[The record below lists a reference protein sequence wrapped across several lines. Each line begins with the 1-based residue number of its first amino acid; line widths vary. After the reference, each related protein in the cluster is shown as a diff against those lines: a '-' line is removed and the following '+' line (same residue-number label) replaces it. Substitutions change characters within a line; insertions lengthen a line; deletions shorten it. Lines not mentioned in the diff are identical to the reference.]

1 MAISAKEKKLIA
13 GAMLA
18 GAVGIVFLLVM
29 PAIDALNALNSSITS
44 KDTEITTQ
52 NSALQAKKQEL
63 GQKQANQQL
72 PEDINIRV
80 FEAES
85 FDKNVKLMLDTIIQ
99 AVTKS
104 NNRLIKLEPTS
115 KQGDLNDTSTG
126 TLSNPNPPTP
136 AVDPNAL
143 PGDAGAPSAT
153 PTDGS
158 VPPAPV
164 AAGIDPNA
172 GAPNILGAST
182 NSTGSLGN
190 QIQYFAYTLTIRGTY
205 DSLMEF
211 IGDLSNNPELIE
223 ITSIA
228 MKNEVGP
235 ERVKGK
241 EGGGSTDVV
250 QIPGEEQ
257 DQEDQNQEKALVDP
271 AKPIRLTLKMKLL
284 LIPKPGSASA
294 METPAAA
301 SMGTSQSGLP
311 PLPGGTP

>member
-13 GAMLA
+13 GAMAA

-29 PAIDALNALNSSITS
+29 PAIDAMNALNASITA

-126 TLSNPNPPTP
+126 TLSNPNPTTP
-136 AVDPNAL
+136 ALDPNAV
-143 PGDAGAPSAT
+143 PGATGGPPAT
-153 PTDGS
+153 PPADGA
-158 VPPAPV
+158 VPPAPAPV
-164 AAGIDPNA
+164 ATGPDPNA
-172 GAPNILGAST
+172 AVPNILGANT

-205 DSLMEF
+205 DSLMDF

-223 ITSIA
+223 ISSIA

-241 EGGGSTDVV
+241 EGGTVDVM

-257 DQEDQNQEKALVDP
+257 EQEEQNQEKALVDP

-284 LIPKPGSASA
+284 LIPKPGSASSMA
-294 METPAAA
+294 MSAP
-301 SMGTSQSGLP
+301 MGTQASLP
-311 PLPGGTP
+311 SAPGGTP